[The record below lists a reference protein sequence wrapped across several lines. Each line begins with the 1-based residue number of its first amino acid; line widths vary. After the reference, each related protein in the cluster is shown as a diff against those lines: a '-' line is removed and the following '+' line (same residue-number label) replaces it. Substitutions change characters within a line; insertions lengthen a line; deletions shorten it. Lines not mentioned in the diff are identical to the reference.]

1 MASDIDNDGFV
12 EIVCGTSAGRLYVW
26 KTKGSPDMIEWGS
39 CRANPQNTGEY
50 GKVIY
55 PKLAKN
61 ESYSDPYTIDHDF
74 YVVGNVTFT
83 NTISVA
89 SHCKIIVWENGVL
102 NIDGAVLDNARI
114 IVKPGGKINL
124 INGGVIKPRDKN
136 PFVLSNG
143 GQLKIDHGKIMN

>member
-1 MASDIDNDGFV
+1 M
-12 EIVCGTSAGRLYVW
+12 
-26 KTKGSPDMIEWGS
+26 
-39 CRANPQNTGEY
+39 
-50 GKVIY
+50 
-55 PKLAKN
+55 
-61 ESYSDPYTIDHDF
+61 
-74 YVVGNVTFT
+74 
-83 NTISVA
+83 
-89 SHCKIIVWENGVL
+89 L